1 MLFIYDS
8 KKKWTKC
15 LSQKS
20 NRYFSSNPPI
30 LHWPLVNRTLYF
42 ITSSPSSLYYCH
54 IPKATELFTKF
65 SFELCHLRY
74 YRFRHNFQDLRN
86 TSWYDFFFLFFF
98 SVLLATI
105 DSTFLKN
112 MKAHKSK
119 IKDTSKINYKVID
132 FFYFKIIAVKYFV

>member
-1 MLFIYDS
+1 MSELPFQVNTGKMLFIYDS

-54 IPKATELFTKF
+54 IPKVTELFTKF

-74 YRFRHNFQDLRN
+74 YRFRHNFQDSRN
-86 TSWYDFFFLFFF
+86 TSWYDFFFLVFFQF
-98 SVLLATI
+98 YSRLLIPHSSKTWKLI
-105 DSTFLKN
+105 NQKLRTPPKLIT
-112 MKAHKSK
+112 KS
-119 IKDTSKINYKVID
+119 
-132 FFYFKIIAVKYFV
+132 F